1 LADLPNKKYKVIYAD
16 PPWLFRTRSDKGK
29 DKSPEKH
36 YECMS
41 LNDICNLPVKEIAD
55 ENCVLLMWVC
65 DSMIY
70 LELAFWLGLVYTIPI
85 LMLWKMN
92 DETPR

>member
-1 LADLPNKKYKVIYAD
+1 
-16 PPWLFRTRSDKGK
+16 
-29 DKSPEKH
+29 
-36 YECMS
+36 
-41 LNDICNLPVKEIAD
+41 
-55 ENCVLLMWVC
+55 
-65 DSMIY
+65 MIY